1 MSGRVASTGS
11 LLRELASAVRLV
23 LRATPGWSALNLICA
38 VLLSVL
44 PVAALYL
51 TKLTLDRVVAASAHG
66 FHDVPLDVWRL
77 VALAV
82 GVLWAQTAVRT
93 GAAFVSEMQGQRV
106 SEHVQETIAEKSA
119 QVDFSYYESPAY
131 HNTLHQA
138 QREAPYRPA
147 RIVGAL
153 AAALQSFLSV
163 LAVGGIVLVSLRWPT
178 VLLVA
183 LVAVP
188 GLWLRMRHARALSVQ
203 QKALSPLERRLDY
216 YAGLGSLPGS
226 AKELRVYGLGGVFL
240 QRVREAREV
249 LFDRKLRFQRG
260 RILGEVLAQG
270 LACAAMAVAFGQM
283 IQQTLAGVLSIGAL
297 VMSFQA
303 FQRTINSVQELINAL
318 SQLYEHGL
326 FMGRLTEFLGLPI
339 QIIDPPA
346 PLPFPTRLETGIR
359 FEDVSFQ
366 YPGGESPVIR
376 GLTLAIEAG
385 QTVALVGENGAGKS
399 TLIKLLCRLYDPVA
413 GRITL
418 DGTDL
423 RSFRRQDL
431 WAGMAVLFQDF
442 GQYQTTVRDNLWF
455 GDAAHPVDSHRAVE
469 AAKQAGADAF
479 IRELPHTYDQMLG
492 TSFDGGR
499 DLSGGQWQRLA
510 LSRVMLRAAPIIVLD
525 EPTSALDAKAEHDL
539 FTRFKSLTRGRTSLV
554 ISHRMSTA
562 RMADRIFYFEDGRIT
577 EAGSHD
583 ELLDADGSY
592 ARLFVAQASSFR

>member
-1 MSGRVASTGS
+1 MSGRFARTGS
-11 LLRELASAVRLV
+11 LLRELATAVALV
-23 LRATPGWSALNLICA
+23 LRATPGWSVLNGLCAL
-38 VLLSVL
+38 LLSVL

-51 TKLTLDRVVAASAHG
+51 TKLTLDQVVAVSSHG
-66 FHDVPLDVWRL
+66 FHELPPDLWRL
-77 VALAV
+77 VLLAV
-82 GVLWAQTAVRT
+82 GVLWAQMGMRT
-93 GAAFVSEMQGQRV
+93 GAAFVGEMQGQRV

-119 QVDFSYYESPAY
+119 QVDLSYYESPAY

-153 AAALQSFLSV
+153 AAALQSFLSI
-163 LAVGGIVLVSLRWPT
+163 LAVGGVVLLSLRWPT

-188 GLWLRMRHARALSVQ
+188 GLWLRMRQARALSVQ

-216 YAGLGSLPGS
+216 YAGLGCLPDS

-240 QRVREAREV
+240 QRVREAREI
-249 LFDRKLRFQRG
+249 LFVRRLRFQRG
-260 RILGEVLAQG
+260 RILGEVLTQG
-270 LACAAMAVAFGQM
+270 LACAAIAVAFGQM
-283 IQQTLAGVLSIGAL
+283 IHQTLAGVLSIGAL

-303 FQRTINSVQELINAL
+303 FQRIIGSVQELVSAL

-326 FMGRLTEFLGLPI
+326 FMGRLTEFLGLQV
-339 QIIDPPA
+339 QIVDPPA
-346 PLPFPTRLETGIR
+346 PLPFPVRLETGIC
-359 FEDVSFQ
+359 FEEVSFQ
-366 YPGGESPVIR
+366 YPGSATPVIR

-399 TLIKLLCRLYDPVA
+399 TLIKLLCRLYDPTA

-418 DGTDL
+418 DGKDL

-442 GQYQTTVRDNLWF
+442 GKYQTTVTDNLWF
-455 GDAAHPVDSHRAVE
+455 GDAARPMDGNRVIE

-479 IRELPHTYDQMLG
+479 IRELPDAYHQMLG
-492 TSFDGGR
+492 ASFDGAR
-499 DLSGGQWQRLA
+499 ELSGGQWQRLA
-510 LSRVMLRAAPIIVLD
+510 LSRAMLRAAPIIVLD

-583 ELLDADGSY
+583 ELLAADGSY
-592 ARLFVAQASSFR
+592 ARLFATQASSFR